1 MSTACAPS
9 AARSA
14 KRSRLTVDANQSYS
28 VEDAIEALNRMAE
41 FGIDIA
47 EQPVAA
53 ADHEG
58 LKRVTDSVPV
68 TVEADESA
76 SSVAR
81 VFELVRERAVDAVSL
96 KIPKLGGLINT
107 LAAARICEAG
117 GVEYRMGAAVGSRLL
132 SAQAMHLAAALPGIA
147 YACELGEFA
156 RLMDDPFEGIEIE
169 NGRLKLPEGP
179 GSGVSLRNDE
189 QSGGDAAGPEGHADR
204 VVRSAGMGQI
214 ARIIAPASRGGARAR
229 HRGSRTAAP
238 ALNIATYKG
247 ADREKLILDG
257 AKREGKVSIYSGMIE
272 NQALRPLV
280 EAFEKKYPFVDVE
293 YWRGDSAS
301 DGAEAAVGAARAA
314 HRRRHLRIHR
324 RRGGGD
330 PGGRIAADLVAIG
343 GELSAEPDRSRRD
356 VDRIAAEL
364 FRRRLQHAPGAGG
377 RSAEDL

>member
-1 MSTACAPS
+1 MPLYQLFGGKVRDYVPILRILAIKTPAEM
-9 AARSA
+9 AAQARKLSDA
-14 KRSRLTVDANQSYS
+14 GYRYLKIKLEGEVEDDVDRVRAIRREVGDDVRLTVDANQSYS

-81 VFELVRERAVDAVSL
+81 VFELVRERVVDAVSL

-156 RLMDDPFEGIEIE
+156 RLH
-169 NGRLKLPEGP
+169 GR
-179 GSGVSLRNDE
+179 SLRGDRDRKRPAE
-189 QSGGDAAGPEGHADR
+189 APRRPRIGSIVAQRREHRGRDAA
-204 VVRSAGMGQI
+204 
-214 ARIIAPASRGGARAR
+214 SRKATPI
-229 HRGSRTAAP
+229 GS
-238 ALNIATYKG
+238 
-247 ADREKLILDG
+247 
-257 AKREGKVSIYSGMIE
+257 
-272 NQALRPLV
+272 
-280 EAFEKKYPFVDVE
+280 
-293 YWRGDSAS
+293 
-301 DGAEAAVGAARAA
+301 
-314 HRRRHLRIHR
+314 
-324 RRGGGD
+324 
-330 PGGRIAADLVAIG
+330 
-343 GELSAEPDRSRRD
+343 
-356 VDRIAAEL
+356 
-364 FRRRLQHAPGAGG
+364 
-377 RSAEDL
+377 